1 MRPPATAF
9 AAGAPPA
16 GADPPAPGGQAAG
29 EFLGVDV
36 VAGTAERHQR
46 HAASMVELRCACRPG
61 RARAGFLFA
70 LGHMARVDASRGG
83 RATAVVDGPAAHV
96 RLGSPSMSPEIRP
109 GALAAPILLRR
120 ARTADVRGI
129 KALVDGFASD
139 NILLRKPLVTLYE
152 TVQEF
157 RVAVRG
163 REVVGCGALHVLWE
177 DLAEIRTIA
186 VHPSMQGAGIG
197 HGLV

>member
-1 MRPPATAF
+1 
-9 AAGAPPA
+9 
-16 GADPPAPGGQAAG
+16 
-29 EFLGVDV
+29 
-36 VAGTAERHQR
+36 
-46 HAASMVELRCACRPG
+46 
-61 RARAGFLFA
+61 
-70 LGHMARVDASRGG
+70 
-83 RATAVVDGPAAHV
+83 VVDDPAAPA
-96 RLGSPSMSPEIRP
+96 RLGSPSMSSEIRP
-109 GALAAPILLRR
+109 GAATAPILLRR

-177 DLAEIRTIA
+177 NLGEVRTIA
-186 VHPSMQGAGIG
+186 VHPSLQGGGVGHMLVDELIAQARALGLASLFVLTFEVSFFTRHGFREIDGSPVSEDVYLEMMQSADEGVAEFLDLAYVKPNTLGNTRM
-197 HGLV
+197 LLDL

>member
-1 MRPPATAF
+1 VSTA
-9 AAGAPPA
+9 GGPGTGGGMAP
-16 GADPPAPGGQAAG
+16 
-29 EFLGVDV
+29 
-36 VAGTAERHQR
+36 T
-46 HAASMVELRCACRPG
+46 
-61 RARAGFLFA
+61 
-70 LGHMARVDASRGG
+70 
-83 RATAVVDGPAAHV
+83 
-96 RLGSPSMSPEIRP
+96 
-109 GALAAPILLRR
+109 AAPVLLRR

-197 HGLV
+197 HGLVHELVAQARALGLSSVFVLTFEVPFFTRHGFQEIGGSPVSQEVYAEMMQSADEGVAEFLDLAYVKPNTLGNTRMILEL